1 MPERLIELFSDLVRI
16 DSESGEEER
25 FLRYLSGVLVD
36 QLGAECVLDTY
47 GNLIARIPGKNTTRK
62 KPLLFACHGDTVK
75 PGKGIDPIVEGDII
89 RSKGNTILG
98 ADDKAGIAQFIEA
111 VRTADT
117 HPPFEFVV
125 TREEETG
132 LLGARHLDFNQL
144 SAKEGIVLDMDA
156 LNAVVVG
163 GPTHFLIDMTFHG
176 KAAHAAMEP
185 EKGVSA
191 ILAAAHAIA
200 AMPLGRLEPD
210 TTANVGIIKGGQI
223 RNGIP
228 ENAHVSAECRSLRHE
243 RAVELAS
250 SIEQICAESAEA
262 IGATVEVKSEIAYRA
277 SSVDES
283 ALIVAEAKEAVRSI
297 GLEPVVQTIC
307 GGTDASIY
315 NEHGI
320 TTVVLGMGVRAEHS
334 TDECIAISDME
345 KAVDMLHFLFAHH
358 PEATQV
364 SGQEE

>member
-1 MPERLIELFSDLVRI
+1 MSERLIELFSDLVRI
-16 DSESGEEER
+16 DSESGEEEE
-25 FLRYLSGVLVD
+25 FLRYLVGVLVD
-36 QLGAECVLDTY
+36 QLGAECVFDDY
-47 GNLIARIPGKNTTRK
+47 GNLIARIPGKNTTRTT
-62 KPLLFACHGDTVK
+62 PLLFACHGDTVK

-111 VRTADT
+111 VRTAET

-132 LLGARHLDFNQL
+132 LLGARHLDFGQL

-163 GPTHFLIDMTFHG
+163 GPTHFLIDITFHG

-210 TTANVGIIKGGQI
+210 TTANVGIIEGGQI

-228 ENAHVSAECRSLRHE
+228 ERACVSAECRSLRHE
-243 RAVELAS
+243 RAVELAR
-250 SIEQICAESAEA
+250 SIERICAKNAEA

-277 SSVDES
+277 SSVDER
-283 ALIVAEAKEAVRSI
+283 ALIVSGAKEAVRSI

-320 TTVVLGMGVRAEHS
+320 TTVVLGMGVSAEHS

-345 KAVDMLHFLFAHH
+345 KAVDMLRFLFAHH

-364 SGQEE
+364 SG